1 VVVAAFRG
9 TLSRSFTSSLN
20 RESPNTVPDTPP
32 PWSSSFV
39 CAVYPDL
46 GMPGNFIPTGKVLN
60 FPGLETGYNELPG
73 LDMPRRTA
81 HGLEYAILNYSPI
94 PARSLC
100 IGNASERTNEPAPLR
115 QGLGAVRTVSP
126 SQTWPARLKPSN
138 GLVRSHGKP
147 NRESCWDSA
156 SKLS

>member
-1 VVVAAFRG
+1 MVVAAFRG

-100 IGNASERTNEPAPLR
+100 IGNASERTTEPAPLR
-115 QGLGAVRTVSP
+115 ARPRSSPDSLAESDLAGPTEAVQWLGA
-126 SQTWPARLKPSN
+126 KPWKTQS
-138 GLVRSHGKP
+138 GELLGF
-147 NRESCWDSA
+147 C
-156 SKLS
+156 L